1 MNHYLDLRGDPR
13 VVITGMGALTPIGQS
28 VEASWANLLAGESG
42 IDRVTLFDA
51 SPMSCQI
58 GGEVSGFNPKEYI
71 PSKEVRRMSR
81 ASQLGVASAKQ
92 ALDDADLFN
101 PQINRERIGVIMGTG
116 MGGLDLADRGLLHLR
131 RNNND
136 WSKANPFN
144 MLGSLPN
151 MLSHH
156 VSLIAQN
163 YGPLSTVVAACA
175 TGTQTIGESFEY
187 IRRGRADVMIAG
199 GAEGMIHEGCFAGFC
214 AMRALATHYND
225 DPSRASRPFDKHREG
240 FILSEGAATV
250 VLERLDHAIGRG
262 AKIYAEVIGH
272 SNSAEAYHVATP
284 DPDGA
289 GRIRAMRWALEDAQL
304 PPEKIDYI
312 SAHGTSTP
320 LNDSIET
327 LAIKKLF
334 GEQAYQIP
342 ISSVKALTGHTLGA
356 AGTVE
361 AIMAVKT
368 LQTGI
373 LPPTWNYETPDP
385 ECDLDYIPNEPREKD
400 VTHILSNS
408 FGLGGQNACLVLKKY
423 PSA

>member
-1 MNHYLDLRGDPR
+1 MNHYLDQRGEPR

-28 VEASWANLLAGESG
+28 VDSSWENLLAGNSG
-42 IDRVTLFDA
+42 IGRITLFDS

-58 GGEVSGFNPKEYI
+58 AGEVDHFNPKDYI
-71 PSKEVRRMSR
+71 PSKEIRRMSR
-81 ASQLGVASAKQ
+81 GTQLGVAAAKQ

-101 PQINRERIGVIMGTG
+101 DQLDRERIGIIMGTG
-116 MGGLDLADRGLLHLR
+116 MGGLDLADKGLLHLR
-131 RNNND
+131 RNNLD

-151 MLSHH
+151 IISHH
-156 VSLIAQN
+156 VSLMAQI
-163 YGPLSTVVAACA
+163 YGPINTIVAACS
-175 TGTQTIGESFEY
+175 TGTQTIGDSFDY
-187 IRRGRADVMIAG
+187 IRRGRADIMIAG
-199 GAEGMIHEGCFAGFC
+199 GAEGMIHEGPFAGFC
-214 AMRALATHYND
+214 AMRALATSYND
-225 DPSRASRPFDKHREG
+225 DPTRASRPFDKNREG
-240 FILSEGAATV
+240 FIMSEGAATV

-272 SNSAEAYHVATP
+272 SNSAESYHVASP
-284 DPDGA
+284 NPAGS
-289 GRIRAMRWALEDAQL
+289 GRIRAMRWALEDAKL
-304 PPEKIDYI
+304 PLDAVDYI

-334 GEQAYQIP
+334 GAQAYQTP
-342 ISSVKALTGHTLGA
+342 ISSIKALTGHTLGA

-361 AIMAVKT
+361 AIMAIKT

-373 LPPTWNYETPDP
+373 MPPTWNYETPDP
-385 ECDLDYIPNEPREKD
+385 ECDLDYIPNEPREKN

-423 PSA
+423 PNS